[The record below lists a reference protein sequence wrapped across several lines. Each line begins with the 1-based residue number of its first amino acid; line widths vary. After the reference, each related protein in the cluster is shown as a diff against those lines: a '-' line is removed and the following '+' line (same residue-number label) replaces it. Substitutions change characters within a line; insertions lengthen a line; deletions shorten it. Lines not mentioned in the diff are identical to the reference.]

1 MPLGRFL
8 LFSTLGSL
16 PWNAAL
22 ILAGY
27 LLGEN
32 YEALYE
38 AIRPFELLIYAVVLL
53 GGAYVIYRWAR
64 GRGSAK
70 ADARRGRAGRRLT
83 RLAADATL
91 ASN

>member
-32 YEALYE
+32 YETLYQ
-38 AIRPFELLIYAVVLL
+38 AIRPFELIIYAVVLL

-70 ADARRGRAGRRLT
+70 ADANAEAEPDAG
-83 RLAADATL
+83 
-91 ASN
+91 